1 MVLVQIEDVDLRLIH
16 ICTGPEQELQLG
28 EVWVIFW
35 VEAWKTPTWSW
46 DPRTST
52 DRHQSGWC
60 DLCCPQTPGWQR
72 KELKNT
78 STWSW
83 EWDLLSEKKDSTNCH
98 WKGHPV
104 FVVVY
109 FSWYQKWYCEHPCL
123 TLLIQSKKIKFQRKE
138 VCTIDVHLIL
148 LHQTI
153 TRFLQS
159 PSKNCNLFKTTGGN
173 GFLNNLKKN

>member
-83 EWDLLSEKKDSTNCH
+83 VGLFVWRKKRICILDSTNWLIEKVIRYFMLCISPDIKSDIVNIH
-98 WKGHPV
+98 ASGYWSKAKTKSSSKERK
-104 FVVVY
+104 FRVY
-109 FSWYQKWYCEHPCL
+109 LISNLWYHSS
-123 TLLIQSKKIKFQRKE
+123 SKKGRPASN
-138 VCTIDVHLIL
+138 V
-148 LHQTI
+148 
-153 TRFLQS
+153 
-159 PSKNCNLFKTTGGN
+159 
-173 GFLNNLKKN
+173 